1 VIKKEEP
8 HVLRAAVMDKDF
20 DMVSARFTELGQQ
33 RSDEYTERVLAFVQE
48 MEKSGPEPFIP
59 LLADL
64 ALARALIIH
73 LVIRYG
79 PDRGVAEARDEF
91 DTTLEQMKPL
101 LERWKSEKGSFPP

>member
-1 VIKKEEP
+1 VIKKDEP
-8 HVLRAAVMDKDF
+8 DVLRGVGMDQDF
-20 DMVSARFTELGQQ
+20 NIGSAWFTELGQQ
-33 RSDEYTERVLAFVQE
+33 RSDEYTERILAFVQD
-48 MEKSGPEPFIP
+48 MEKSCPEPFIP

-64 ALARALIIH
+64 GLARALIIH

-79 PDRGVAEARDEF
+79 PDRGVAEARDAF